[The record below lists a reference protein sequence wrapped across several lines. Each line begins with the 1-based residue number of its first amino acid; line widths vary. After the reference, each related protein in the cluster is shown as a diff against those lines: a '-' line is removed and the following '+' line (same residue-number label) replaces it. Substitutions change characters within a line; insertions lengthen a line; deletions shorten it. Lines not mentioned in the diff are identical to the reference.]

1 MNTRKLT
8 LSGLLL
14 AIGLVLPIVFH
25 AFGGA
30 GKIFLPMHLSVLV
43 AGFLLPPVNAVA
55 VGMLTPFLS
64 SLLTGMPITFPI
76 MPIMVIELGTYALVI
91 SLLNKK
97 KIQSIYVKLIGAML
111 AGRIMAGLTVFVM
124 VNLIGL
130 KMKPLLFVQGSI
142 VTGLPGIIIQLI
154 MVPLVVKLLDQ
165 KTVLN

>member
-14 AIGLVLPIVFH
+14 AIGLVLPIAFH

-64 SLLTGMPITFPI
+64 SLLTGMPVTFPM

-97 KIQSIYVKLIGAML
+97 RIKSIYVKLIGAML
-111 AGRIMAGLTVFVM
+111 AGRIMAGLTVFLM
-124 VNLIGL
+124 VNLVGL

>member
-14 AIGLVLPIVFH
+14 AIGLVLPIAFH

-64 SLLTGMPITFPI
+64 SLLTGMPVTFPI

-97 KIQSIYVKLIGAML
+97 RIKSIYVKLIGAML
-111 AGRIMAGLTVFVM
+111 AGRIMAGLTVFLM
-124 VNLIGL
+124 VNLVGL